1 MRWEGEDRFQL
12 YARKLPNVNFDVL
25 TDEEGDILRARC
37 KGNPTY
43 TANLLHMSVETVH
56 RRQRMIQKKLG
67 V

>member
-1 MRWEGEDRFQL
+1 MGEDRFQL
-12 YARKLPNVNFDVL
+12 YAARKLPTVNFDVL

-67 V
+67 I

>member
-1 MRWEGEDRFQL
+1 MGEDRFQL
-12 YARKLPNVNFDVL
+12 YAARKLPTVNFDEL

-43 TANLLHMSVETVH
+43 TASLLHMSVETVH

>member
-1 MRWEGEDRFQL
+1 MGEDRFQL
-12 YARKLPNVNFDVL
+12 YAAKKLPTVNFDVL

>member
-1 MRWEGEDRFQL
+1 MGEDRFQL
-12 YARKLPNVNFDVL
+12 YAARKLPTVNFDVL

>member
-1 MRWEGEDRFQL
+1 MGEDRFQL
-12 YARKLPNVNFDVL
+12 YAARKLPTVNFDVL

-37 KGNPTY
+37 KGNPIY

>member
-1 MRWEGEDRFQL
+1 MGEDRFQL
-12 YARKLPNVNFDVL
+12 YAARKLPYVNFDVL

>member
-1 MRWEGEDRFQL
+1 MGEDRFQL
-12 YARKLPNVNFDVL
+12 YAARKLPNVNFDAL

-56 RRQRMIQKKLG
+56 RRQRTIQKKLG
-67 V
+67 

>member
-1 MRWEGEDRFQL
+1 MGEDRFQL
-12 YARKLPNVNFDVL
+12 YAARKLPTVNFDVL

-67 V
+67 A

>member
-1 MRWEGEDRFQL
+1 MGEDRFQL
-12 YARKLPNVNFDVL
+12 YAARKLPTVNFDVL

-67 V
+67 T

>member
-1 MRWEGEDRFQL
+1 MGEDRFQL
-12 YARKLPNVNFDVL
+12 YAARKLPTVNFDVL

-43 TANLLHMSVETVH
+43 TAALLHMSVETVH

>member
-1 MRWEGEDRFQL
+1 MGEDRFQL
-12 YARKLPNVNFDVL
+12 YAARMLPNVNFDVL

-56 RRQRMIQKKLG
+56 RRQRTIQKKLG